1 MIFIRVGS
9 YKGIVSSLV
18 YGLTGICFFLYFFL
32 HLQCFWFFIC
42 IFSLPQQK
50 ASKGKSAQGKGEE
63 IRISDLRF
71 IRRGPQS
78 VELSLK
84 NKIRE
89 FFEIDK
95 RHEQNQR
102 EMRNFCE

>member
-1 MIFIRVGS
+1 MALRAYASFYISFC
-9 YKGIVSSLV
+9 
-18 YGLTGICFFLYFFL
+18 ICNVFG
-32 HLQCFWFFIC
+32 
-42 IFSLPQQK
+42 FSFAFSPSRNKKQARENPHK
-50 ASKGKSAQGKGEE
+50 EMGEE

-78 VELSLK
+78 VELPLK
-84 NKIRE
+84 NKICE